1 MKRLLAIA
9 LLLLPLSAAA
19 GERTPDALQA
29 EIEAM
34 RPKEHLWRAV
44 RWRTCLLDGL
54 AESRKTQKP
63 ILLWL
68 FIHNPNTER
77 C

>member
-1 MKRLLAIA
+1 MKRLLALA
-9 LLLLPLSAAA
+9 LLLLPAAA
-19 GERTPDALQA
+19 GERAPAALQA

-34 RPKEHLWRAV
+34 RPKGHVWRALK
-44 RWRTCLLDGL
+44 WRTCLLDGL
-54 AESRKTQKP
+54 AESRKTKKP
-63 ILLWL
+63 VLLWL